1 MSQSSH
7 QEDLTEKILK
17 QEDIFNDKNSES
29 FKDQIIKQEDNFKDQ
44 IKKHEDNIEFLN
56 SQSNRLTESVVDLQ
70 MSLGKYHS
78 TNVTKSENGNGA
90 FHTEEETVEQI
101 LKKENSAAS
110 IFCWIK
116 ANTQTS
122 NLAFVKD
129 AVGVVATLAKVESD
143 DLSRILSEYVGL
155 ATMLAIV
162 CSTNEGVK
170 ALEKYDPKGT
180 INSTG
185 GLHGIGSSTGRKING
200 RFVVICL
207 EDLRPFVGGFV
218 ENDPQKK
225 LAIPKPRLP
234 NGECPP
240 GFLDYAVN
248 MIHLDSN
255 RLSFL
260 TASGHGLRETLFY
273 SLFSRLQIY
282 KTRNEMMLA
291 LPCIT
296 DGALSLDG
304 GMIRKC
310 GILALGSRKDA
321 EVKFPLIAGES
332 DVPPDYTE
340 AEDVVRKLQ
349 WETSK
354 LAADIQREQQLLDF
368 RKAKS
373 TSQACS
379 GETTC

>member
-1 MSQSSH
+1 MNLS
-7 QEDLTEKILK
+7 DDD
-17 QEDIFNDKNSES
+17 DISES
-29 FKDQIIKQEDNFKDQ
+29 FKDQIKQ
-44 IKKHEDNIEFLN
+44 HEDNIDFLT
-56 SQSNRLTESVVDLQ
+56 SQSNRITDTVLDLQ
-70 MSLGKYHS
+70 VSLGKYHS
-78 TNVTKSENGNGA
+78 ANVITSENGNGA
-90 FHTEEETVEQI
+90 FHTEEETVQQI

-129 AVGVVATLAKVESD
+129 ALGVVATLAKVEND
-143 DLSRILSEYVGL
+143 DLSRILSEYLGSE
-155 ATMLAIV
+155 TMLAIV

-170 ALEKYDPKGT
+170 ALEKYDTEGAV
-180 INSTG
+180 NCNG
-185 GLHGIGSSTGRKING
+185 GLHGIGSSTGKKING

-207 EDLRPFVGGFV
+207 EDLRQVTYMRVPFVGGFV
-218 ENDPQKK
+218 DNDPQKK

-273 SLFSRLQIY
+273 SLFSRLQVY
-282 KTRNEMMLA
+282 ETRDEMLLA
-291 LPCIT
+291 LRYIN

-304 GMIRKC
+304 GMIKKC
-310 GILALGSRKDA
+310 GIFALGSRQDV
-321 EVKFPLIAGES
+321 EVKFPLISGES
-332 DVPPDYTE
+332 DVPPDYIE
-340 AEDVVRKLQ
+340 AEDVVRKLK
-349 WETSK
+349 WETTK
-354 LAADIQREQQLLDF
+354 LAADIQREQQLLDL
-368 RKAKS
+368 RKGNS
-373 TSQACS
+373 TSQD
-379 GETTC
+379 

>member
-1 MSQSSH
+1 MSQPNT
-7 QEDLTEKILK
+7 DT
-17 QEDIFNDKNSES
+17 DININIPLNQNDANV
-29 FKDQIIKQEDNFKDQ
+29 DNFTNQ
-44 IKKHEDNIEFLN
+44 MKHHEENIQFLN
-56 SQSNRLTESVVDLQ
+56 SQSNHLTESVLDLQ
-70 MSLGKYHS
+70 VSLGRYHS
-78 TNVTKSENGNGA
+78 GTVVTSDNGNGA
-90 FHTEEETVEQI
+90 FRTEEETVEQI

-116 ANTQTS
+116 ANSQTS

-129 AVGVVATLAKVESD
+129 AVGVVATLAKVEND

-155 ATMLAIV
+155 ETMLAIV

-170 ALEKYDPKGT
+170 ALEKYDPEGT
-180 INSTG
+180 INSNG
-185 GLHGIGSSTGRKING
+185 GLHGIGSSTGKIING

-218 ENDPQKK
+218 DEDPQKK
-225 LAIPKPRLP
+225 LAIPKPKLP

-255 RLSFL
+255 RLSHL
-260 TASGHGLRETLFY
+260 TAIGHGLRETLFY

-291 LPCIT
+291 LPYIT

-304 GMIRKC
+304 GMIRKS
-310 GILALGSRKDA
+310 GIFACGSRQDVD
-321 EVKFPLIAGES
+321 VKFPLIGGES
-332 DVPPDYTE
+332 DVPLVYTE
-340 AEDVVRKLQ
+340 AEGMVRKLK
-349 WETSK
+349 WEASK

-368 RKAKS
+368 RKSNS
-373 TSQACS
+373 TSQD
-379 GETTC
+379 